1 MSLCDTQAA
10 QHPFG
15 DNVTKK
21 KTNVEASAASPEPKG
36 VALGTQADQSPLAQP
51 NFDDSEESDQ
61 GGGHQGGGHQGG
73 GHQGGGHQGGGHQG
87 GVDRRE
93 SERELHTDDSEA

>member
-15 DNVTKK
+15 DKK
-21 KTNVEASAASPEPKG
+21 KKNVEASAASPEPKG

-73 GHQGGGHQGGGHQG
+73 GHQGG
-87 GVDRRE
+87 VDRRE